1 MQTWKKGVLYAE
13 HGWSVAI
20 VHFLHDLLF
29 GHVRAAIFDT
39 NPSFQVVEMA
49 TVQLKEFNQ
58 QHAQIL
64 IRVSGIDTRV
74 KLQSERRNSK
84 FYKCFLNIS
93 GMRQLCHPS
102 SASTIT
108 GSFHILLQTCHCTCR
123 KLMTMRIRLYEL
135 IPPVKTSFKSLCS
148 RNCFS
153 TKIR

>member
-13 HGWSVAI
+13 HGWSVSI
-20 VHFLHDLLF
+20 IHFLHDLLF

-49 TVQLKEFNQ
+49 TIQLKEFNQ

-64 IRVSGIDTRV
+64 IGVSGIDTRM

-93 GMRQLCHPS
+93 GNASAMTPQLCFSYNRNLSYHVTDVS
-102 SASTIT
+102 QY
-108 GSFHILLQTCHCTCR
+108 LQEADDH
-123 KLMTMRIRLYEL
+123 ED
-135 IPPVKTSFKSLCS
+135 
-148 RNCFS
+148 
-153 TKIR
+153 

>member
-1 MQTWKKGVLYAE
+1 MQTLLSMQTWKKGVLYAE
-13 HGWSVAI
+13 HGWSVSI
-20 VHFLHDLLF
+20 IHFLHDLLF

-64 IRVSGIDTRV
+64 IGVSGIDTRV
-74 KLQSERRNSK
+74 KLQSERRN
-84 FYKCFLNIS
+84 NS
-93 GMRQLCHPS
+93 GNA
-102 SASTIT
+102 SAIT
-108 GSFHILLQTCHCTCR
+108 GTFHILLQTCHCTCR